1 MNTPLPSS
9 KATLTSSGVVHLRL
23 ATLDDAGA
31 IQTLIHESARG
42 LSVGDYT
49 EAQLDGALQGTFG
62 VDTQLI
68 RDRTYWVAE
77 VDGQI
82 VASGGW
88 SLRAALCGGDNLP
101 DKVADQ
107 LNPATDAARI
117 RAFFVHPS
125 VARRGIGR
133 QLLARCEEEAAKNGF
148 RRVTLLATLPGVRLY
163 RACGYAGEEQVDQT
177 VGNGVLMPFVPMS
190 KAIGSGANR

>member
-1 MNTPLPSS
+1 
-9 KATLTSSGVVHLRL
+9 LRL
-23 ATLDDAGA
+23 ATLDDVAA
-31 IQTLIHESARG
+31 IHTLIHESARG

-49 EAQLDGALQGTFG
+49 DEQLDGALQGTFG

-77 VDGQI
+77 IDHKI
-82 VASGGW
+82 VAAGGW

-101 DKVADQ
+101 GKVADR
-107 LNPATDAARI
+107 LDPATEPARI

-133 QLLARCEEEAAKNGF
+133 ALLAQCEAEAAKNGY

-163 RACGYAGEEQVDQT
+163 RACGYAGEEQVNQT
-177 VGNGVLMPFVPMS
+177 VGSGVLMPFVPMF
-190 KAIGSGANR
+190 KTIGDSASR